1 MVCSAPAPTT
11 PLTRHI
17 LHALVKKHTHAQ
29 PLLARGV
36 GWVAHEVGPL
46 HFCVPR
52 GRRGGCRGRDVGS
65 AGKRLRNLP
74 TERVGGG
81 APPPGLAVAPPC
93 RAVSVAQA
101 ASVQRGGGAVVSRR
115 PSRSAPSP
123 PSVWPRVQCLLPPPR
138 ALLVSGGSPPPRS
151 PQSGLV
157 MLPGSTTTPS
167 RGLAWCSS
175 QPDRSRLLPCG
186 PGGE

>member
-46 HFCVPR
+46 LFCVPR

-81 APPPGLAVAPPC
+81 APLAVAPPR

-101 ASVQRGGGAVVSRR
+101 ASVQLGGGGVVSRR

-123 PSVWPRVQCLLPPPR
+123 PLSMAQSAVSVTPTPRSPGQRWL
-138 ALLVSGGSPPPRS
+138 SPPHC

-157 MLPGSTTTPS
+157 MLPGSTTTPI

>member
-123 PSVWPRVQCLLPPPR
+123 PLSMAQSAVSVT
-138 ALLVSGGSPPPRS
+138 PPPRS
-151 PQSGLV
+151 PGQRWLSPPPLPSVRARDAPWLHHHPKSWSGV
-157 MLPGSTTTPS
+157 VFI
-167 RGLAWCSS
+167 AA
-175 QPDRSRLLPCG
+175 
-186 PGGE
+186 